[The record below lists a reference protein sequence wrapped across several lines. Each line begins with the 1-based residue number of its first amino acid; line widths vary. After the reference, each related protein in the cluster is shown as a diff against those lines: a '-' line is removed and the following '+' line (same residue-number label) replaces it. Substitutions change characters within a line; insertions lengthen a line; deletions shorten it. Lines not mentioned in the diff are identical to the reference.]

1 MLAGLWFAA
10 YPFPVSPVMISFL
23 PVQVEVDQPVQL
35 TPGSRA
41 KHEAELL
48 MLFSRHD
55 EDGDGK
61 MKVDAG

>member
-1 MLAGLWFAA
+1 M
-10 YPFPVSPVMISFL
+10 SPVMISFL

-61 MKVDAG
+61 MKVDTG